1 MPEWI
6 LAAFFVGI
14 LVGEYEER
22 KKRRHHR
29 HVRTTAIAIQFGD
42 HI

>member
-6 LAAFFVGI
+6 LAAFFVCI
-14 LVGEYEER
+14 LVGEYETR
-22 KKRRHHR
+22 KKRRHR
-29 HVRTTAIAIQFGD
+29 HVRTTAVVVKFGD